1 MPCILSDSVESRID
15 FSDKWCGEG
24 DLELSICNGEFNANI
39 TPYVKDG
46 FLIYE
51 NDILF
56 DDRNLTNG
64 NNTVTVGNFYE
75 CKSYVEGGYYS
86 QSSEMFL
93 NNSENEK
100 RTIFNKLILLRVFYL
115 SFATFLW
122 SFLKKISSKLIEK
135 ITKEIKTCLG

>member
-1 MPCILSDSVESRID
+1 MPCVLSSSVESRID
-15 FSDKWCGEG
+15 FSDKWCDEG
-24 DLELSICNGEFNANI
+24 DLELSICSGEFNANI

-51 NDILF
+51 NDVLF
-56 DDRNLTNG
+56 DNRNLTNG

-100 RTIFNKLILLRVFYL
+100 RTIFNKLILLAGFL
-115 SFATFLW
+115 SILCYIFMVIF
-122 SFLKKISSKLIEK
+122 KKDLIK
-135 ITKEIKTCLG
+135 VN